1 MAYHGY
7 EPAKV
12 AVEVGDGSISTAKI
26 AADAVTNAKIAD
38 NAVDTEHLADD
49 AVEAAEL
56 ASDAV
61 VNLSVASGAA
71 IATSKISGLAA
82 SATTDTTNADNI
94 GSGTLAAARVATLN
108 QNTTGSA
115 ATLTTARTIGGT
127 SFDGSANIAITTN
140 ANLTGEVTSSGNTA
154 TVADNII
161 DEANL
166 KVSNAPTDG
175 HMLTAQSGDTGG
187 LTWAAAGGG
196 NKTVMLPPLVG
207 YNCAANTISD
217 GGVCVR
223 MLGDQYSAVGTVWG
237 VPSDFSAFVS
247 LKIFVLSHS
256 AGNVYLNIRTVAVAA
271 GEQPWDG
278 NTDEDAIAFGV
289 SGTIAVLYSQTHFL
303 DVSNAMDGLTLEAD
317 HWVGIHVR
325 RDATHND
332 DTQDDNLD
340 VMGFEVIYS

>member
-1 MAYHGY
+1 MPLTKITRGALT
-7 EPAKV
+7 A
-12 AVEVGDGSISTAKI
+12 DIIDSTKL
-26 AADAVTNAKIAD
+26 AD
-38 NAVDTEHLADD
+38 NAVDTEHLAND

-61 VNLSVASGAA
+61 VNLSVASDAA

-115 ATLTTARTIGGT
+115 ATV
-127 SFDGSANIAITTN
+127 TTN

-303 DVSNAMDGLTLEAD
+303 DVSTAMDGLTFEAD